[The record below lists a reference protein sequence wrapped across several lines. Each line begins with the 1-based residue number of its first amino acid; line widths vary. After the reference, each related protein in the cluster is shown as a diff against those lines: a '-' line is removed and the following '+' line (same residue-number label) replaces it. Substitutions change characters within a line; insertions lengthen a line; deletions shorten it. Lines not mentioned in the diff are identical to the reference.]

1 LVPKPIVSSSTTS
14 SSESSAP
21 ISPFVK
27 TITFP

>member
-1 LVPKPIVSSSTTS
+1 LAPKPVSSSTT